1 MINNENN
8 QVINTNFKM
17 DKQIETILFVDDEI
31 DLERL
36 IRQRLRKNII
46 AQEFNAIF
54 AHSGKEA
61 LEKLQSDRQIAMVV
75 TDINMPEMDGLTL
88 IEQLSEIDPTLKAV
102 VMSAYGDM
110 QNIRRAMNSGAFD
123 FITKPIDFED
133 LGITINKT
141 LQHVKQIRENLN
153 QLQQTQLLLI
163 QNEKMATLG
172 QLIAGVAHE
181 MNNPVGFIA
190 GNLDQATTAI
200 KDLINHLRLYQE
212 KFPNPGSEIE
222 QNAEDIDLEYLLED
236 LPPML
241 SSMKTGVER
250 IRHISSSLRIFSR
263 YDTAVKI
270 AANIHEGIDSTLMI
284 LQHRLKANDQRPAIQ
299 IIRNYGTIPSVK
311 CYLGQLNQVFMNILS
326 NAIDALEESNQDR
339 TFTEIAANPNTI
351 TITTQVSEDN
361 QNVEIK
367 IKDNGKGMSDLVKS
381 RIFDQLFTTKAVGKG
396 TGLGLSISRQIVEET
411 HEGKLTC
418 HSVLGEGTELEIT
431 IPINE
436 T

>member
-1 MINNENN
+1 MFNETY
-8 QVINTNFKM
+8 QVINPDFKM
-17 DKQIETILFVDDEI
+17 NQQPETILFVDDEI

-46 AQEFNAIF
+46 AKEFEVIF

-61 LEKLQSDRQIAMVV
+61 LEKLQSDHQIAMVV

-200 KDLINHLRLYQE
+200 KDLINHLRLYKE
-212 KFPNPGSEIE
+212 KFPNPGAEID
-222 QNAEDIDLEYLLED
+222 QDAEDIELEYLLED

-250 IRHISSSLRIFSR
+250 IRQISSSLRIFSR

-270 AANIHEGIDSTLMI
+270 AVNIHEGIDSTLMI

-299 IIRNYGTIPSVK
+299 VIKNYGNIPAVK

-326 NAIDALEESNQDR
+326 NAIDALEESNQGR
-339 TFTEIAANPNTI
+339 TFTEIIANPNTI

-361 QNVEIK
+361 QSVEIK
-367 IKDNGKGMSDLVKS
+367 IKDNGKGMSELVKS

-396 TGLGLSISRQIVEET
+396 TGLGLSICRQIVEET
-411 HEGKLTC
+411 HEGRLTC
-418 HSVLGEGTELEIT
+418 HSMLGEGAELEIT
-431 IPINE
+431 IPIGE
-436 T
+436 S